1 MINVQRKT
9 ILAAALALTS
19 GIAAQATDITIYDLR
34 AGNNWGFAGT
44 ANPGAMEDQ
53 ETEAGAITGQGWDLE
68 AFTVNNGKLGII
80 SGFDMKSGIGPGS
93 SDVFGMGDI
102 WVRIGSMVDPGTAV
116 DPVGGQAWDYV
127 IDITSWGVGPNA
139 VSYNVYSSA
148 NAGVSPTA
156 NPSALITGL
165 LWRAIPIANAPVI
178 ASGTADYTDNIASIA
193 GYNGGNHD
201 VLSGIDL
208 SWLSSIANGQD
219 VYFFTT
225 MRCGNDLLH
234 GKTTVPDNGW
244 TAILMGAGLLGIGVF
259 RRSQKA

>member
-1 MINVQRKT
+1 MIKIQQKT

-19 GIAAQATDITIYDLR
+19 GIAAQALDITIYDQR
-34 AGNNWGFAGT
+34 TGDNWGSAGS
-44 ANPGAMEDQ
+44 ANPSALEDQ
-53 ETEAGAITGQGWDLE
+53 ENEAGAITGQGWDLE

-93 SDVFGMGDI
+93 NESFGMGDI
-102 WVRIGSMVDPGTAV
+102 WISIGSMVDPGTAV
-116 DPVGGQAWDYV
+116 NPVGPQDWDYV
-127 IDITSWGVGPNA
+127 IDITTWGAGAGA
-139 VSYNVYSSA
+139 VSYNVYDKN

-165 LWRAIPIANAPVI
+165 LWRAVPNSNAAVI
-178 ASGTADYTDNIASIA
+178 ASGTADYTDNIASIT
-193 GYNGGNHD
+193 GYNGSNHD

-208 SWLSSIANGQD
+208 SWLSSLANGQD

-234 GKTTVPDNGW
+234 GKTAVPDNGW
-244 TAILMGAGLLGIGVF
+244 TAMLMGAGLLGIGVF

>member
-1 MINVQRKT
+1 MINIQRKT
-9 ILAAALALTS
+9 VLAAALALTS
-19 GIAAQATDITIYDLR
+19 GIAAQATDITIYDER
-34 AGNNWGFAGT
+34 TGDNWGVAGT
-44 ANPGAMEDQ
+44 ANPNAKEDQ
-53 ETEAGAITGQGWDLE
+53 ENEAGAITGQGWDLE

-102 WVRIGSMVDPGTAV
+102 WVRIGNMVDPGTAV

-127 IDITSWGVGPNA
+127 IDITSWGVGANA
-139 VSYNVYSSA
+139 VAYNVYSSA

-165 LWRAIPIANAPVI
+165 LWQAIPTGPAL
-178 ASGTADYTDNIASIA
+178 ASGTADYADNIASIT
-193 GYNGGNHD
+193 GYNGTGHD

-208 SWLSSIANGQD
+208 SWLSSLANGQD

-234 GKTTVPDNGW
+234 GKTAVPDNGW
-244 TAILMGAGLLGIGVF
+244 TAMLMGAGLLGIGVF